1 MVEDILL
8 STLWMDSNRTV
19 ALQASSSENRGSEK
33 LEDQEGD
40 MREVDLQGI
49 STLMQHPVTGQ
60 GLVYSTQIT
69 NLVSTFIFTTP
80 SASKTLLPH
89 HPYNP
94 TVRSRIQD
102 AKR

>member
-1 MVEDILL
+1 
-8 STLWMDSNRTV
+8 
-19 ALQASSSENRGSEK
+19 
-33 LEDQEGD
+33 

-60 GLVYSTQIT
+60 GLVYSTQII
-69 NLVSTFIFTTP
+69 NLVSAFIFATP

-94 TVRSRIQD
+94 PGRSRIQD